1 MSNILQS
8 VRNAALAGLA
18 LATIVSHT
26 GAKSL
31 PSARITERT
40 TLGTP
45 RSEAARISA
54 GEQEAQ
60 TQRAP
65 DPTIGKP
72 VQVTYEDGQLTI
84 IAENSTLSDVMK
96 ALREAL
102 GTEFDLPTSAASERI
117 WVRLGPGPAR
127 RVLRDLLDSTEFNY
141 VIQASDDES
150 GIRSISLTPR
160 TKADNPAGIPDK
172 AGASRRAVHGMS
184 GSTAPDAA
192 DPESSATQE
201 PSTARDPAAT
211 TPAPAPSTTDQSAS
225 TNIQGAGNTDL
236 DTSKAAG
243 PMRPE
248 QMMQQLQSM
257 YQQRRQIQA
266 QQNQKASAP
275 N

>member
-26 GAKSL
+26 EAKSL

-54 GEQEAQ
+54 GQESQ

-65 DPTIGKP
+65 EPTIGKP

-160 TKADNPAGIPDK
+160 SKAENPGVPDK
-172 AGASRRAVHGMS
+172 AGASRRAVRGMS
-184 GSTAPDAA
+184 GSTASDAA
-192 DPESSATQE
+192 DPESSASQE
-201 PSTARDPAAT
+201 PSTVPDPPPA
-211 TPAPAPSTTDQSAS
+211 TPAPAPSTTDQPAS
-225 TNIQGAGNTDL
+225 TNMQAGNADL

-266 QQNQKASAP
+266 QQNQKASTP

>member
-8 VRNAALAGLA
+8 VRHVALAGLA

-26 GAKSL
+26 GAKSP
-31 PSARITERT
+31 PSARLTERT
-40 TLGTP
+40 TLGTS

-54 GEQEAQ
+54 GQQEAQ
-60 TQRAP
+60 TQRP
-65 DPTIGKP
+65 PEPTIGKP
-72 VQVTYEDGQLTI
+72 VQVTYQDGQLTI

-150 GIRSISLTPR
+150 GIRTVSLTAR
-160 TKADNPAGIPDK
+160 TKADNPAGVPDK
-172 AGASRRAVHGMS
+172 AGASRRAVRGMS
-184 GSTAPDAA
+184 GSTASDAA
-192 DPESSATQE
+192 DPDSSATQE
-201 PSTARDPAAT
+201 PSTAADLPAT
-211 TPAPAPSTTDQSAS
+211 TTPVPALSTTAS
-225 TNIQGAGNTDL
+225 TNMQGAGNADL

-266 QQNQKASAP
+266 QQNQKASTP

>member
-31 PSARITERT
+31 PSARLTERT
-40 TLGTP
+40 TLGTS

-54 GEQEAQ
+54 GQQEAQ

-65 DPTIGKP
+65 EPTIGKP

-150 GIRSISLTPR
+150 GIRSISLTAR
-160 TKADNPAGIPDK
+160 TKADNPAGVPDK
-172 AGASRRAVHGMS
+172 AGASRRAVRGMS
-184 GSTAPDAA
+184 GSTASDAA
-192 DPESSATQE
+192 DPDSSATQE
-201 PSTARDPAAT
+201 PSTAADPPAT
-211 TPAPAPSTTDQSAS
+211 TTPVPAPSTTAS
-225 TNIQGAGNTDL
+225 TNMQGAGNADL

-266 QQNQKASAP
+266 QQNQKASTP